1 MGKTQKRARVF
12 SQEFKDAIESL
23 SPEQKRFATAIRA
36 MQLESSVF
44 GQKKS
49 VFCATF
55 IQNRSFYQD
64 RLGINIGKSTQ
75 KT

>member
-44 GQKKS
+44 GQKKE
-49 VFCATF
+49 
-55 IQNRSFYQD
+55 SFAP
-64 RLGINIGKSTQ
+64 LLLKIGHFT
-75 KT
+75 KTGSG